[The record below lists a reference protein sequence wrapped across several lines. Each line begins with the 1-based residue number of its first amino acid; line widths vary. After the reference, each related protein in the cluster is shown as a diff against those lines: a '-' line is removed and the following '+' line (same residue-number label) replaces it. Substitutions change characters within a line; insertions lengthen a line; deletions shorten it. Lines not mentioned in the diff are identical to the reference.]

1 MGTEI
6 TETNETTIETETPQE
21 TTTNYY
27 DEYFTP
33 TDSGL
38 NGEFNNINVGCITST
53 NDKFSLDSDGNLIVN
68 SVTTSTQNEQSLN
81 FDEIYPIGSIYM
93 NVNAVEPSS
102 LFGGTWEK
110 LENMFLIGASSNYAL
125 GVAGG
130 SATHTHPI
138 PHQHY
143 RGTLTAAINMDSNYI
158 RSVWSTSTTGTNAVT
173 TWRNNARKTVSGS
186 NVDNAANQ
194 TEGTPVYG
202 QTGDPT
208 TANTSNGSSMP
219 PYLPVNMWKRVS

>member
-1 MGTEI
+1 METEI
-6 TETNETTIETETPQE
+6 TETNTTQE
-21 TTTNYY
+21 TTSSTTGY
-27 DEYFTP
+27 DQYFTEVEE
-33 TDSGL
+33 GL
-38 NGEFNNINVGCITST
+38 NIVAHNLKAECITST

-130 SATHTHPI
+130 SATHTHPM
-138 PHQHY
+138 PHKHS
-143 RGTLTAAINMDSNYI
+143 RGNLTAAINMDSSYI
-158 RSVWSTSTTGTNAVT
+158 RSVWSTSTTGANAVT
-173 TWRNNARKTVSGS
+173 TWKNNARKTVSGT
-186 NVDNAANQ
+186 NADNAVNQ

-208 TANTSNGSSMP
+208 VANTSDGSSMP
-219 PYLPVNMWKRVS
+219 PYLPVNMWKRIS